1 MKKFLVALLLICGL
15 ATLPTVADTQT
26 SEYRT
31 ILLAGTAD
39 LLVDSS
45 LTSTGAMRGKRCYI
59 NGIYAWWDNGA
70 NTNQIFVEVVRGQTA
85 FVVQGSQRQFKYSEA
100 MTSGGIKG
108 ETFTP
113 NITAGPDS
121 TLYFIINATGSD
133 SLFMAVNYKIIN
145 N

>member
-1 MKKFLVALLLICGL
+1 LKKIIALVLVAAIL
-15 ATLPTVADTQT
+15 AASSLSFGQA

-31 ILLAGTAD
+31 VLLSGTAD
-39 LLVDSS
+39 LLVDST
-45 LTSTGAMRGKRCYI
+45 LQSTGAMRGKRAYI
-59 NGIYAWWDNGA
+59 NGIYAWWDNAA
-70 NTNQIFVEVVRGQTA
+70 NTNQIFIEVVSGQTA
-85 FVVQGSQRQFKYSEA
+85 FVVQGSRRQFKYSEA

-113 NITAGPDS
+113 NITTAADS